1 MPLDKDLQSVQEARD
16 LVARAKEA
24 QLAFRPF
31 SQEKVDSIVKAMV
44 DAGFA
49 AAEKLGTMA
58 HEETGFGKASD
69 KKKKNEFAT
78 KRVWE
83 SIKDLKTVGVI
94 KEDKEKKIIEIGEP
108 MGVVAALVPSTNPT
122 STLMFKAII
131 AVKGRNSIVA
141 SPHPKAVNSTLE
153 ATRIITQAAEKAGA
167 PAGLINCMSVPT
179 TEGTNELMRQRGT
192 AVILATGSTPMVRAA
207 YSAGK
212 PAYGVGPG
220 NVPSFIERTANVKK
234 AVADIVSGK
243 MFDWGVLCSTES
255 GAILD
260 APIKKLA
267 LEEFKKRGAY
277 FVSPE
282 EKDRLSRLMFDNRGA
297 LNPNIVGK
305 SPPVIAQMAGFDVPH
320 DTSVLVAELPGVG
333 REYPLSREKLSP
345 VLALFTV
352 NGWQEGCEL
361 CAKMLEFGGM
371 GHSMVIHSTDSE
383 VVLKFGLEK
392 PAFRILV
399 NTQAALGAVGYTN
412 ELLPSMTLGPG
423 TFGGSIISE
432 NVSAKHLINIKR
444 LAFETRPINPPEPFI
459 QKTML
464 PAKPGAR
471 IFPIVSHGAPAHAR
485 SWMDEIDERI
495 RMKAGN
501 AVSDQQPSTS
511 IQPTNVAITSENRVK
526 TEPQSERKDGA
537 QETPEKSVSPQ
548 SSEEK
553 KASEKQDFGT
563 GISAEQIDKIVREF
577 PK

>member
-16 LVARAKEA
+16 LVAKAKEA
-24 QLAFRPF
+24 QLAFRPY
-31 SQEKVDSIVKAMV
+31 SQEKVDAIVKAMV

-49 AAEKLGTMA
+49 AAEKLGKLA
-58 HEETGFGKASD
+58 NEETGFGKAAD

-94 KEDKEKKIIEIGEP
+94 DEDKQKRIIKIAEP

-131 AVKGRNSIVA
+131 SVKGRNAIVA
-141 SPHPKAVNSTLE
+141 SPHPKAVNCTLE
-153 ATRIITQAAEKAGA
+153 ATNIIAKAAEGAGA

-179 TEGTNELMRQRGT
+179 TEGTNELMRQKHT

-267 LEEFKKRGAY
+267 IEEFKKRGAY

-297 LNPNIVGK
+297 INPNIVGK
-305 SPPVIAQMAGFDVPH
+305 SPVIIAQMAGFDVPH
-320 DTSVLVAELPGVG
+320 DTSALIAELPGVG

-345 VLALFTV
+345 VLSLFTV

-361 CAKMLEFGGM
+361 CIKMLEFGGM

-392 PAFRILV
+392 PAFRVLV

-444 LAFETRPINPPEPFI
+444 LAFETRPINPPEQFI
-459 QKTML
+459 EKSKPVAQTEFRQPPISTM
-464 PAKPGAR
+464 G
-471 IFPIVSHGAPAHAR
+471 SAPSGN
-485 SWMDEIDERI
+485 SWMEEIDERI

-501 AVSDQQPSTS
+501 AVNKPMS
-511 IQPTNVAITSENRVK
+511 AA
-526 TEPQSERKDGA
+526 GA
-537 QETPEKSVSPQ
+537 QPVPA
-548 SSEEK
+548 SSGLKMEAKPDQAIEEK
-553 KASEKQDFGT
+553 KGASETKAEFGS
-563 GISAEQIDKIVREF
+563 GISADQIDKILREF
-577 PK
+577 QK